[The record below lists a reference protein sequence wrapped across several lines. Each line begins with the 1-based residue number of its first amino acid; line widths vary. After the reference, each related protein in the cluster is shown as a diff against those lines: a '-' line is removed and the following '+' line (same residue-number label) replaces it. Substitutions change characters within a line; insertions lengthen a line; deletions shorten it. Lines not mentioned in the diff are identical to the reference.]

1 MSGEQCGEK
10 NRSFHCCLRVCERS
24 RLRRLTRRVRSADEG
39 FALHR
44 ESAGELSYD
53 ACMTATLIDLSHP
66 IEHGML
72 TYPGLPGPVITDHLA
87 RAASRERYR
96 GEAEFHIGRI
106 EMVANT
112 GTYID
117 APFHRFEDGRDI
129 AGLPLASVANLRGV
143 LLQLPVGRRALEV
156 DDVAELEL
164 GGAAL
169 LVHTGWSRHWRSEGY
184 AQADHPYVSRSA
196 AQHLSESGVALVG
209 IDSVNIDDMADPSR
223 PAHTLLLR
231 ARIPVVEHLTNL
243 DALDDRPF
251 TFFAVPAPV
260 RGMGTF
266 PVRAFAVAG

>member
-1 MSGEQCGEK
+1 M
-10 NRSFHCCLRVCERS
+10 
-24 RLRRLTRRVRSADEG
+24 
-39 FALHR
+39 
-44 ESAGELSYD
+44 
-53 ACMTATLIDLSHP
+53 LIDLSHA

-72 TYPGLPGPVITDHLA
+72 TYPGLPGPVIADHLS

-117 APFHRFEDGRDI
+117 APFHRFEGASDI
-129 AGLPLASVANLRGV
+129 AQLPLDRIANLRGV
-143 LLQLPVGRRALEV
+143 LVHLPVGKRALEV
-156 DDVAELEL
+156 DDFAELDL
-164 GGAAL
+164 RGAVL
-169 LVHTGWSRHWRSEGY
+169 LVQTGWSRHWRSDAY
-184 AQADHPYVSRSA
+184 AHAEHPYVSRAA
-196 AQHLSESGVALVG
+196 AQHLAESGVALVG

-231 ARIPVVEHLTNL
+231 AGIPVVEHLTNL
-243 DALDDRPF
+243 GALTDQPF

-266 PVRAFAVAG
+266 PVRAFAVTG